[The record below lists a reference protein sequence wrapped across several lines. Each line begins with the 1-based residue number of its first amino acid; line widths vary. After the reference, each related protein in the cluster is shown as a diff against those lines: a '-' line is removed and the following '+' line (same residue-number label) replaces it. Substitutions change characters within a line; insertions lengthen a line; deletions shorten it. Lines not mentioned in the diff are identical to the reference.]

1 MVEAG
6 LFAVD
11 PLDELLVPLD
21 PLELLF
27 SLELAEDESLL
38 DEPSE
43 LPALELLLLLS
54 LPDDPA
60 RLSVR

>member
-6 LFAVD
+6 LLAVD

-21 PLELLF
+21 PLELLL
-27 SLELAEDESLL
+27 SPELVELKDDSLL

-43 LPALELLLLLS
+43 PPALVLLS
-54 LPDDPA
+54 LLDDPA